1 MEDKTMSRIKSLL
14 FLLVLAALVPLASA
28 TVTYVVGT
36 CKPSLP
42 SKDTFISINAALDA
56 TPAPNVVQVC
66 PGTYAEEIGIFKP
79 VTLEGISS
87 GNLDQVVITVPSG
100 GMFIDG
106 GDDLGDFVAAQI
118 IVQGVTG
125 EVKLSNLTID
135 ATGNNI
141 TSSGTNIVGV
151 FFQNSSGTVNHLSV
165 QNQNGNG
172 GLGIGIWLEGGS
184 ANPSVTVENNNVQNF
199 DDAGIFAETNS
210 SGSELTATIKGNDL
224 APLVGTTSLPTGI
237 YLKAGLTASV
247 TGNLITG
254 SYEGVL
260 IDGGKGSVSGNKA
273 VSNGVGIDI
282 ETDGVSVTTNAIYTT
297 SGGYDIGI
305 IVNSAVAP
313 VTGNTIVQ
321 APIGIFFDCVA
332 GTNVHSNTI
341 LDSTLAL
348 YEVPSG
354 TVGTNTYYNVGTIN
368 AGGC

>member
-1 MEDKTMSRIKSLL
+1 MSRIKSLL
-14 FLLVLAALVPLASA
+14 FLLVLVAQVPLASA

-36 CKPSLP
+36 CKPNLP
-42 SKDTFISINAALDA
+42 SKDTFTNINAALDA
-56 TPAPNVVQVC
+56 TPAPNVVEVC

-100 GMFIDG
+100 GLFIDG
-106 GDDLGDFVAAQI
+106 GDDLGDFVAAQV
-118 IVQGVTG
+118 IVEDVAG

-135 ATGNNI
+135 ATGNNV
-141 TSSGTNIVGV
+141 TSPDTNIVGV
-151 FFQNSSGTVNHLSV
+151 FYQNSSGTVSHLSV

-172 GLGIGIWLEGGS
+172 GLGMGIWLEGGS
-184 ANPSVTVENNNVQNF
+184 ANPSVTVEDNNVQNF
-199 DDAGIFAETNS
+199 DDAGIYAETNS

-224 APLVGTTSLPTGI
+224 AALVGTTSLPTGI

-247 TGNLITG
+247 TSNLITG
-254 SYEGVL
+254 GYEGVL

-282 ETDGVSVTTNAIYTT
+282 ETGGVSVTSNTIYTT
-297 SGGYDIGI
+297 GGGYDIGI
-305 IVNSAVAP
+305 IINSAVAP
-313 VTGNTIVQ
+313 VTGNTIVE
-321 APIGIFFDCVA
+321 APIGIFLDCVA

-341 LDSTLAL
+341 LNSTLGL

-354 TVGTNTYYNVGTIN
+354 AIGANSYYNVGTIN